1 MSLGIAAALGGS
13 FQTRAIRMLEE
24 LVETSPDVADYR
36 YELGD
41 AYRSIEWREQRRKR
55 DGERPPE
62 ELATSESRL
71 RRALEITADLETK
84 HPNIPQYCVLKKR
97 LHHILA
103 MVLKDT
109 NQLEEAEEQYDEAI
123 RKQQLIVH
131 QSREPH
137 THEMWLLH
145 LQLSHAQ
152 LLRDLGKNSE
162 SQENLETIIV
172 GLEELSKLPEIK
184 NSRFGRRITEKTLAR
199 SYVTLACVLNRLGE
213 TDKAD
218 SMLRKAEKP
227 NS

>member
-1 MSLGIAAALGGS
+1 
-13 FQTRAIRMLEE
+13 
-24 LVETSPDVADYR
+24 
-36 YELGD
+36 
-41 AYRSIEWREQRRKR
+41 
-55 DGERPPE
+55 
-62 ELATSESRL
+62 
-71 RRALEITADLETK
+71 
-84 HPNIPQYCVLKKR
+84 
-97 LHHILA
+97 
-103 MVLKDT
+103 
-109 NQLEEAEEQYDEAI
+109 
-123 RKQQLIVH
+123 
-131 QSREPH
+131 
-137 THEMWLLH
+137 MWLLH

-172 GLEELSKLPEIK
+172 ELEELSKLPEIK